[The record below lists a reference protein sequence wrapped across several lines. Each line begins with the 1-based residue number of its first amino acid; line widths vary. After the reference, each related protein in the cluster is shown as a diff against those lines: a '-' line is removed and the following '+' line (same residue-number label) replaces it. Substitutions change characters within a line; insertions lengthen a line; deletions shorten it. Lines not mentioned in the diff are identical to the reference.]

1 MPDQRKDADLDR
13 VASRVLEILEQK
25 IPQIR
30 GYVVPPPANI
40 AGTGVTASLS
50 ARPIS
55 SQHVLPSSHP
65 AYEALKGMEVSDGGS
80 VPPGAQRGG
89 GGVLFD
95 EDLLDASAIMQL
107 STANRRQ
114 LRMGMEF
121 CQAAPSVGY
130 DPFWEPIPQSQ

>member
-1 MPDQRKDADLDR
+1 MPDLRKDADLDR

-65 AYEALKGMEVSDGGS
+65 AYEALKGMDVSDGGS
-80 VPPGAQRGG
+80 VPHG
-89 GGVLFD
+89 
-95 EDLLDASAIMQL
+95 
-107 STANRRQ
+107 
-114 LRMGMEF
+114 LRKVARESFFLTRNYVMPQQSCSF
-121 CQAAPSVGY
+121 AP
-130 DPFWEPIPQSQ
+130 